1 MSRDGK
7 ARALVE
13 LGRYL
18 VKSEYAFTTI
28 SPETHR
34 RVRSRDASA
43 VAQNLRDVF
52 GWSKPFTESLLPA
65 PILSLLETAQVL
77 KSEGGLLRSSV
88 RFSSL
93 GGELYVHSAYPTVDG
108 DSVFFGP
115 DTYRFIRF
123 MRGQLPAVRS
133 ARSRTVVDIGCGS
146 GVGGIVAAQTLGA
159 TRTIL
164 ADINPAAL
172 LYSQV
177 NATLAKA
184 DTAEF
189 VNSDVLSNV
198 DATIDL
204 IVSNPPYMSDP
215 GERQYRHGGS
225 HLGSELSVRIVRES
239 LSALAPGGQLILYTG
254 TAIVDGRDT
263 FRAAVEPMLR
273 SLDVRYEYSEIDP
286 DVFGEELEQPAYANA
301 DRIAAVGLVVFV
313 SNNQIQGR
321 KFE

>member
-1 MSRDGK
+1 MSQDLK
-7 ARALVE
+7 VRALVE

-18 VKSEYAFTTI
+18 IKKEYAFATV

-34 RVRSRDASA
+34 RVLARDDRAI
-43 VAQNLRDVF
+43 AQDLRDVF
-52 GWSKPFTESLLPA
+52 GWSKPFTKSLLPG
-65 PILSLLETAQVL
+65 PVLSLLETAQVL
-77 KSEGGLLRSSV
+77 KVEGNLLRSNV

-93 GGELYVHSAYPTVDG
+93 GDDLYVHSSYPTVDA

-115 DTYRFIRF
+115 DTYRFVRF

-133 ARSRTVVDIGCGS
+133 ARPRTVVDIGCGS

-164 ADINPAAL
+164 ADINPVAL
-172 LYSQV
+172 LYAEV

-184 DTAEF
+184 DAAEF

-225 HLGSELSVRIVRES
+225 QLGSELSVRIARES
-239 LSALAPGGQLILYTG
+239 LAALAPGGQLILYTG
-254 TAIVDGRDT
+254 SAIVAGRDT

-286 DVFGEELEQPAYANA
+286 DVFGDELEQPAYANA
-301 DRIAAVGLVVFV
+301 ERIAAVGLVAFAP
-313 SNNQIQGR
+313 NNQIQGR